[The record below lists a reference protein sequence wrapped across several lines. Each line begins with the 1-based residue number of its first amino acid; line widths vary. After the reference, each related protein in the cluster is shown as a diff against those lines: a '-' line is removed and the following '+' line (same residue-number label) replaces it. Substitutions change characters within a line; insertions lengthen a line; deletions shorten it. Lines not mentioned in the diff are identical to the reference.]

1 MEAASPAFRKYS
13 IVAAV
18 IVIKAGGFHHQ
29 RFHRLQFTGSHV
41 THNSNLLSLPH
52 CRDLQGRYFSVWA
65 TKKRGCFYSVMEKE
79 TTPLSFTY
87 SNDFSDGMY
96 DTEQQ
101 PDEEGKSSD
110 KTAYD

>member
-1 MEAASPAFRKYS
+1 MICKADISAF
-13 IVAAV
+13 
-18 IVIKAGGFHHQ
+18 GQ
-29 RFHRLQFTGSHV
+29 Q
-41 THNSNLLSLPH
+41 
-52 CRDLQGRYFSVWA
+52 
-65 TKKRGCFYSVMEKE
+65 KKRGCFYSAMEKE

-87 SNDFSDGMY
+87 SKDFSDGMY